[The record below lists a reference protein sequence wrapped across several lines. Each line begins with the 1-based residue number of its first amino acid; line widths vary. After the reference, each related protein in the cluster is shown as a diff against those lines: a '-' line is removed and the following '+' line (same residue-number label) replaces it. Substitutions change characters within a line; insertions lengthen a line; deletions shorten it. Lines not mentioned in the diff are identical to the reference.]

1 MTKEVLLHIKGMQFS
16 QEVSEEKAEN
26 IETICPGEYFFRNNA
41 HYILY
46 EEVMEGE
53 TEPIKSMIKIKDGEC
68 IVTKKGAYQVQMA
81 FEAGK
86 KTLTD
91 YNTPFGNIMIGLD
104 TTTLL
109 LEETENQINILI
121 KYGLEANYQYVADCT
136 ISIEVDA
143 HA

>member
-1 MTKEVLLHIKGMQFS
+1 MTKDVLLHIKGMQFS
-16 QEVSEEKAEN
+16 QEVSEEEVEN

-46 EEVMEGE
+46 EEVLEGE
-53 TEPIKSMIKIKDGEC
+53 TEPIKSMVKIKDGEC
-68 IVTKKGAYQVQMA
+68 IVTKKGAYQVQLA

-109 LEETENQINILI
+109 VEETENQINILI

>member
-1 MTKEVLLHIKGMQFS
+1 MTKDVLLHIKGMQFS
-16 QEVSEEKAEN
+16 QEVSEEEVEN

-46 EEVMEGE
+46 EEVLEGE
-53 TEPIKSMIKIKDGEC
+53 TETIKSMVKIKDGEC
-68 IVTKKGAYQVQMA
+68 IVTKKGAYQVQLA

-109 LEETENQINILI
+109 VEETENQINILI